1 MGFENG
7 KLFRCALKVQR
18 NADLI
23 YNVNTLHYDAEDAL
37 TGAAN
42 DGQALADALRDALM
56 PKLALAYD
64 NTWTVMPVEVTQ
76 ELDPQNPTAARSAWT
91 SGTPTAGSRTGATDR
106 LPTAAVGVATLK
118 TEHIG
123 RRHRGRI
130 FLGGT
135 LMEIDQVAGVW
146 QSTLLAIWQNYL
158 DAIPR
163 QPDIA
168 TGVSSSV
175 CNWCVYSRTN
185 RAADVDPYASHIT
198 ATILRTPVR
207 WLRSRQV

>member
-1 MGFENG
+1 MGFEDG
-7 KLFRCALKVQR
+7 KLLRAVTKVQR

-23 YNVNTLHYDAEDAL
+23 YNVNTLHYNLVDPL
-37 TGAAN
+37 GATAN
-42 DGQALADALRDALM
+42 SPQSLADVLATALI
-56 PKLALAYD
+56 PKLVLAYD

-76 ELDPQNPTAARSAWT
+76 ELDPQNPNAARQAWS
-91 SGTPTAGSRTGATDR
+91 SGSPTVGSRTGATDR
-106 LPTAAVGVATLK
+106 LPTAACGVATLR
-118 TEHIG
+118 TEHVG
-123 RRHRGRI
+123 RRHRGRL

-158 DAIPR
+158 DAIPH

-168 TGVSSSV
+168 TGVSTATADWV
-175 CNWCVYSRTN
+175 VYSRTQ
-185 RAADVDPYASHIT
+185 RAADLDPYASRIANT
-198 ATILRTPVR
+198 VLRSPVR